1 MPPPS
6 AAHDR
11 RYMIK
16 TISGGECKFLR
27 TILPSYLEHIK
38 ANPHTLLTRFYGM
51 HRVKVSERTTGRRMG
66 QGDAAFCRCAS
77 G

>member
-1 MPPPS
+1 
-6 AAHDR
+6 
-11 RYMIK
+11 MIK

-51 HRVKVSERTTGRRMG
+51 HRVKVSERTRDRDEGRGRG
-66 QGDAAFCRCAS
+66 RCCAS
-77 G
+77 GR

>member
-1 MPPPS
+1 
-6 AAHDR
+6 
-11 RYMIK
+11 MIK

-51 HRVKVSERTTGRRMG
+51 HRVKVSERETGTKDG
-66 QGDAAFCRCAS
+66 EGRCCLLSLCVWVTIWLRS